1 MLKFIKRLF
10 VKESKQDVYMRKINT
25 VLQLCDELDLKIK
38 K

>member
-10 VKESKQDVYMRKINT
+10 VKESKQDVYMRKINN
-25 VLQLCDELDLKIK
+25 VLQLCDELELKIK